1 MNDDHSGQCVGG
13 NNGVASHID
22 ATGLEVGA
30 TYFMEVRAYGA
41 NVGDYEIS
49 LACPG
54 KVLVPTLE

>member
-1 MNDDHSGQCVGG
+1 MCV

-30 TYFMEVRAYGA
+30 TYFLEVRAFGT

-49 LACPG
+49 LTCPG
-54 KVLVPTLE
+54 KVLVPTFS